1 VLPGSTRR
9 GTRRRRPLP
18 ADARATRSRG
28 WGVARRGG
36 DPVGIDSGFDSGID
50 SVRFRGGRGGDGA
63 RAGARAR
70 VAPRLPQVADEV
82 LLLLLLL
89 LPAAV
94 LVPAAGA
101 RRGVGGE
108 RGRRGEDGEIGEG
121 QGRDGAERCGAA
133 EAVLAT
139 QAGLELLRG
148 HEHAAARGIGDIGCD
163 SREGILVLARREAD
177 FGADGAGDAGR
188 VLHVGATF
196 AAP

>member
-1 VLPGSTRR
+1 M
-9 GTRRRRPLP
+9 GTDFALP
-18 ADARATRSRG
+18 AYARATRLRG
-28 WGVARRGG
+28 WGVLRRRC
-36 DPVGIDSGFDSGID
+36 DPVGIDSGIDSGIN
-50 SVRFRGGRGGDGA
+50 SVRFRGGRGGDGE

-70 VAPRLPQVADEV
+70 VAPHLPQVADEV
-82 LLLLLLL
+82 LLLL

-108 RGRRGEDGEIGEG
+108 RGRRGEDGEICEG

-139 QAGLELLRG
+139 QAGLELLRS

-163 SREGILVLARREAD
+163 AREGILVLARRKAD

-188 VLHVGATF
+188 VWHVGTTF